1 MARDLEVRVKY
12 LLGNRSDAQKA
23 HVKEKILGLG
33 LCDLGRG
40 QS

>member
-1 MARDLEVRVKY
+1 MKY
-12 LLGNRSDAQKA
+12 LLGNRSDAQKE
-23 HVKEKILGLG
+23 HVKEKILDLR

>member
-1 MARDLEVRVKY
+1 MKNLLE
-12 LLGNRSDAQKA
+12 NRSGAQED
-23 HVKEKILGLG
+23 VTEKILGLG